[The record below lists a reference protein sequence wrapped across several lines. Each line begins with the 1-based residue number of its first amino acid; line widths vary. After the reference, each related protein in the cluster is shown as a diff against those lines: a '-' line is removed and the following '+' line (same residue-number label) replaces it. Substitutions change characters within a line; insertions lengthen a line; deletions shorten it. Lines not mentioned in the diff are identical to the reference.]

1 MTAEI
6 YILTD
11 IVHGKDRGNLMDR
24 KNITVRVHTPEKVD
38 EHIQKMKISQI
49 YDILTKNS
57 DNNSDKEYKRNTIG
71 TNNIYSH
78 K

>member
-6 YILTD
+6 HIVTD
-11 IVHGKDRGNLMDR
+11 ITHGKDKGGNLMDR

-38 EHIQKMKISQI
+38 EHIRKMKISQI

-57 DNNSDKEYKRNTIG
+57 DNNSDK
-71 TNNIYSH
+71 
-78 K
+78 